1 MFQKR
6 LKTAETLP
14 YASRKSCVR
23 RARRHSQVGIIVHKD
38 KPFICTF
45 SVFRFPRRS
54 FQSCGEFHVTDWE
67 MDVAELNGSSHS
79 DKLNDGDDHMKEKDD
94 NIAHARMVSAE
105 FCISP
110 PTGAV
115 RCKTHHHDVCAHWS
129 RVNASWAS
137 RLFGSARRRMW

>member
-1 MFQKR
+1 MKR
-6 LKTAETLP
+6 VWALDVLECPRCQARMRILAAIHSPVAT
-14 YASRKSCVR
+14 RKIQDCLGL
-23 RARRHSQVGIIVHKD
+23 H
-38 KPFICTF
+38 FL
-45 SVFRFPRRS
+45 RFPRRS
-54 FQSCGEFHVTDWE
+54 FRSCGEFHVTDWE
-67 MDVAELNGSSHS
+67 LDVAELNGSSHS

-94 NIAHARMVSAE
+94 NIAHARMVSAK

-137 RLFGSARRRMW
+137 RLFGSARRRMR